1 MFWRNGLNELIEDY
15 VGQSIQEW
23 TTWYLWKTAFKKFEV
38 VSSAYADHITSQFL
52 KAVFHR
58 FHLDTLSCF
67 WYHLTLLWSYII
79 RYLSSWQ
86 RCFFS
91 IYSSEFKKAGI
102 NRVSI
107 GVQVICVYLF
117 LFYFTEKIPKFSSW
131 RENFCKC
138 LLWNKVHVSYK
149 LHLQKITDLLAL

>member
-1 MFWRNGLNELIEDY
+1 MRYPIWKLKLVPNILWLID
-15 VGQSIQEW
+15 
-23 TTWYLWKTAFKKFEV
+23 
-38 VSSAYADHITSQFL
+38 ITSQFL

-67 WYHLTLLWSYII
+67 CYHLILLGSYII
-79 RYLSSWQ
+79 RYLPSWQ

-149 LHLQKITDLLAL
+149 LHLEKLVIY